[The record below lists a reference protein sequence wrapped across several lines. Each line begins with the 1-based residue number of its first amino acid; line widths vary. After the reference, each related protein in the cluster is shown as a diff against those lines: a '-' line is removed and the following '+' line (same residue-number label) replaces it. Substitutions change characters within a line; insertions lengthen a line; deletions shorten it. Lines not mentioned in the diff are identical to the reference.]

1 MSGKADKSREIVT
14 PRWLQGINVG
24 WTALE
29 FGVLGFITAG
39 WLFGWP
45 LAPIAEVFLPATATN
60 APLILLT
67 ALLVFFYLGDMITLM
82 VTYKVKRSMESAV
95 LSKKGGP
102 KKALYVHLAPGVYF
116 LHRLVNGTVVLS
128 IGLVHVLFLLVWDL
142 VFLILAVPLQLLG
155 TVGVKF
161 GKATDKLD
169 ELRERVKVWA
179 NHLSALTAPF

>member
-1 MSGKADKSREIVT
+1 MAIKADKSRAIVT
-14 PRWLQGINVG
+14 PRWLQGLNVG

-29 FGVLGFITAG
+29 FGILGFITSG

-45 LAPIAEVFLPATATN
+45 LSPIARIFLPTTN
-60 APLILLT
+60 APLIVLT
-67 ALLVFFYLGDMITLM
+67 ALLVFFYLGDMVTLM

-95 LSKKGGP
+95 LSKNGGP
-102 KKALYVHLAPGVYF
+102 KKALFVHLAPGVYL
-116 LHRLVNGTVVLS
+116 LHRLAHGTVVLS

-169 ELRERVKVWA
+169 ELRERVKMLA
-179 NHLSALTAPF
+179 NRLSALTAPF